1 MYFVSR
7 NTASTAVGEPVSWA
21 RKALQLTSSWSR
33 FSWAQPRVV
42 LVAALLAG
50 VSVFGPAPA
59 AAQELRISHQF
70 HESRDSRGR
79 ATRIFA
85 EELSLRAPE
94 LKTRIYPQLG
104 LGLSRDEQLDALQ
117 AGKLDFAV
125 LPLVFGVK
133 KVPEFSLALLPGLLP
148 NLTTVRALKGSAVHD
163 KLQAVAAANGLR
175 IVTWWWMRG
184 GFATAQEVTGPAS
197 VKGMK
202 LQSCGLAQKVLG
214 AAGAKIA
221 DDPWGEIPMRL
232 EMGAL
237 DGVVVPYEDFI
248 NMRLAEQ
255 SKFGTFGGP
264 SILTCFSP
272 MLMSK
277 ATWDRLTPDQQLAVE
292 EAAEVADTYFE
303 TAQIEAEKR
312 ALSAFLRAGAQVRAL
327 THREYMEWLTLAQK
341 TAWADYAKISPA
353 ARDLLNTA
361 IRVILMEFGTK
372 EEVIS
377 SLFANDDK

>member
-1 MYFVSR
+1 M
-7 NTASTAVGEPVSWA
+7 
-21 RKALQLTSSWSR
+21 L
-33 FSWAQPRVV
+33 
-42 LVAALLAG
+42 AALWIG
-50 VSVFGPAPA
+50 VSASGPAPA

-70 HESRDSRGR
+70 HESNDSRGR
-79 ATRIFA
+79 ASRIFA
-85 EELSLRAPE
+85 EELGLRAPE

-184 GFATAQEVTGPAS
+184 GFATAHEVSGPAS

-292 EAAEVADTYFE
+292 EAADVADTYFE

-312 ALSAFLRAGAQVRAL
+312 ALTAFHRAGAQVRAL
-327 THREYMEWLTLAQK
+327 THREYMEWLALAQK
-341 TAWADYAKISPA
+341 TAWADYAKVSPA

>member
-1 MYFVSR
+1 M
-7 NTASTAVGEPVSWA
+7 
-21 RKALQLTSSWSR
+21 R
-33 FSWAQPRVV
+33 FSVRGSG
-42 LVAALLAG
+42 ALLFVLG
-50 VSVFGPAPA
+50 LTVFAPPGTAPA

-70 HESRDSRGR
+70 HETGDARGR
-79 ATRIFA
+79 ASRIFA

-94 LKTRIYPQLG
+94 IKTKIFPQLG
-104 LGLSRDEQLDALQ
+104 LGLTRDEQLDALQ

-133 KVPEFSLALLPGLLP
+133 KVPEFSLALLPGLIP
-148 NLTTVRALKGSAVHD
+148 NLATARVLKGSAVHD

-184 GFATAQEVTGPAS
+184 GFATAKEVTGPAS
-197 VKGMK
+197 VKGMN
-202 LQSCGLAQKVLG
+202 LQSCGLAQKVLAG
-214 AAGAKIA
+214 AGAKIA

-248 NMRLAEQ
+248 SMRLAEH

-277 ATWDRLTPDQQLAVE
+277 RTWDRLTPDQQHAVE
-292 EAAEVADTYFE
+292 EAAEVADAYFE

-312 ALSAFLRAGAQVRAL
+312 ALATFQRAGAHVRPL
-327 THREYMEWLTLAQK
+327 THGEYLAWLQLAQR
-341 TAWADYAKISPA
+341 TAWADYARVSPA

-361 IRVILMEFGTK
+361 IRVILMELGTK